1 MVHPEIDEGFKDE
14 SPKPAQRVKVDI
26 FDRPYWLR
34 SDGDGKYVA
43 ELAQYV
49 DALMRD
55 VSDLG
60 HATDSLKVAVV
71 AALIMTDELFSL
83 QQLREEHDAQVATL
97 STECATVL
105 EQLLDGS
112 IESQHKPADRGWEY
126 QEVFSRPHVRPVTR
140 LASQISSRLKERRV
154 EIQSLLEDTKDAGS

>member
-1 MVHPEIDEGFKDE
+1 MGDREDLTSLNEEPLR
-14 SPKPAQRVKVDI
+14 PAQRVKVDI

-34 SDGDGKYVA
+34 SDGDGTYVE

-55 VSDLG
+55 VAELG

-83 QQLREEHDAQVATL
+83 QQLRDEHDAQVASL
-97 STECATVL
+97 SIECSAVL
-105 EQLLDGS
+105 EQLLEGS
-112 IESQHKPADRGWEY
+112 FEPQQKSADRAWEY
-126 QEVFSRPHVRPVTR
+126 QEVFSRPHLRPVTR
-140 LASQISSRLKERRV
+140 LASQISARLRERRV
-154 EIQSLLEDTKDAGS
+154 EIQSLLEETKDAGS

>member
-1 MVHPEIDEGFKDE
+1 MVNPENSE
-14 SPKPAQRVKVDI
+14 SVIEESAKPAQRVKVDI

-34 SDGDGKYVA
+34 SDGDGTYVA

-49 DALMRD
+49 DTLMRD

-83 QQLREEHDAQVATL
+83 QQLREEHDAQVASL
-97 STECATVL
+97 STECSTVL
-105 EQLLDGS
+105 DQLLDGS
-112 IESQHKPADRGWEY
+112 VDQQQKTADRAWEY
-126 QEVFSRPHVRPVTR
+126 QEVFARPHVRPVTR
-140 LASQISSRLKERRV
+140 LASQISSRLRERRV
-154 EIQSLLEDTKDAGS
+154 EIQSLLEETKDAGS